1 MTAYIAITDAETD
14 PEAPLTSELAKKWR
28 DNPIA
33 ISEGST
39 GAPKVQRAA
48 VQDAAINR
56 VKLSTGTNSGS
67 YSFSGSGGTTTISLD
82 AYSFFPSHSGNADSV
97 KIEGGGASADLPA
110 ITFSD
115 LSTASGTVRWRYIL
129 A

>member
-1 MTAYIAITDAETD
+1 MTSYITITDAETD

-33 ISEGST
+33 IAEGAV
-39 GAPKVQRAA
+39 GAPKVQRDAI
-48 VQDAAINR
+48 QDAAINR

-67 YSFSGSGGTTTISLD
+67 YSFGTNGGATTISVG
-82 AYSFFPSHSGNADSV
+82 AYSFLPSVSGSASTDFGGSGAD
-97 KIEGGGASADLPA
+97 GASIRISSPNA
-110 ITFSD
+110 
-115 LSTASGTVRWRYIL
+115 ASGTVAWRYIL